1 MRVVTTFANVNG
13 NLNDSDDSSDGIEE
27 QPSLLMKNSIDDK
40 KW

>member
-1 MRVVTTFANVNG
+1 MRVVIAFANVNG

-27 QPSLLMKNSIDDK
+27 QPSLLMKNSIDHE